1 MSALT
6 PAGLRSF
13 RESDRVDPAV
23 LVAFLVGTALG
34 VVHPLG
40 VVAGAVLVGL
50 VATTPE
56 RAVVLGT
63 YLAGVTVG
71 VLGLLDWFV
80 GYTWSLSVT
89 VTWPVVL
96 AAAVAVAALV
106 ALIVRSLL

>member
-13 RESDRVDPAV
+13 RESDRADPAV

-34 VVHPLG
+34 VVHPFG

-71 VLGLLDWFV
+71 VLWVLGWLV
-80 GYTWSLSVT
+80 GYAWSLPVAAP
-89 VTWPVVL
+89 WPVVL
-96 AAAVAVAALV
+96 AAAVAAAVLV
-106 ALIVRSLL
+106 AGVVRSLL

>member
-1 MSALT
+1 MSVLT

-34 VVHPLG
+34 VIHPLG

-71 VLGLLDWFV
+71 VLWLLDWLV
-80 GYTWSLSVT
+80 GYAWSFPLT
-89 VTWPVVL
+89 VSWPVVL
-96 AAAVAVAALV
+96 AAVVVVSALV
-106 ALIVRSLL
+106 AVVVRSLL